1 MKPNMSPGDRA
12 IRIALATIAAVLVS
26 QNIVTGIWG
35 ILLLLLGAILFITAF
50 VGTCPLYR
58 LLRINTCKKNN
69 HHGTARN

>member
-26 QNIVTGIWG
+26 QNIVSGAWA
-35 ILLLLLGAILFITAF
+35 ILLLVLGAVLFITAF

-58 LLRINTCKKNN
+58 LLRINTCEKNKD
-69 HHGTARN
+69 HGTARN